1 MSKQKIEGSVE
12 SRVCF
17 EELEDWVREKIQ
29 GWVQELLEEEVTE
42 LLGRRKSE
50 RRRAVDAPSG
60 YRNGYGKPRHLTLS
74 SGTIQVRRPR
84 VRDLEEHFESRVL
97 PLFAKRTRQ
106 VRELIPELYLHGLAL
121 GDFDLALRG
130 LLGEKAH
137 LSSSTVAR
145 LKEKW
150 QAEWEV
156 WQSRPLNDLEV
167 VYLWVDGIYV
177 KAGLEKEKAVLL
189 VVLAALSDGSKAVV
203 SVTSGYRESTQSW
216 SEVLRDLKRRGMGC
230 PRLVIGDGHLGI
242 WGALRN
248 VYPQAEE
255 QRCWNHR
262 IVNLLAKL
270 PKRVHKPALLILRQ
284 IPYAQT
290 REEAQRLKK
299 VFQHWC
305 RQRGLTLA
313 AELIEQDWD
322 RMVTFY
328 NYPKK
333 QWQHL
338 RTTNPV
344 ESPFAALRGT
354 DAAKR
359 LKVENAEPA
368 LMLLV
373 AVRHRSFS
381 FEPGRQNMSMESSN
395 QVPEEKAS
403 PDVPGSHAVLTSS
416 ARHSLRVHSSRSRD
430 GNHLDADVD
439 LPDAQWLARSGH
451 RPLSAGGPRHCPRR
465 QYREATDHRRA
476 FRGNARAAAF
486 LCLRRRPSL
495 LRTTRGAPGPHGHG
509 PPDGAPAH
517 LPPGSGSVEGMTPAP
532 DLLGAPAEAASIP
545 PVAVLR
551 RGRRGCGLRWRSRC
565 GRSRTPER
573 ADFVVSGTR

>member
-1 MSKQKIEGSVE
+1 MSKQNIEESVE

-203 SVTSGYRESTQSW
+203 SVTSGQSGNRRPRE
-216 SEVLRDLKRRGMGC
+216 RDLEEHFELGTADRRR
-230 PRLVIGDGHLGI
+230 PPGHAQRLGI
-242 WGALRN
+242 IGS
-248 VYPQAEE
+248 Y
-255 QRCWNHR
+255 
-262 IVNLLAKL
+262 LL
-270 PKRVHKPALLILRQ
+270 PPPPEDSPRSDPALLRQ
-284 IPYAQT
+284 
-290 REEAQRLKK
+290 
-299 VFQHWC
+299 
-305 RQRGLTLA
+305 
-313 AELIEQDWD
+313 
-322 RMVTFY
+322 
-328 NYPKK
+328 N
-333 QWQHL
+333 
-338 RTTNPV
+338 
-344 ESPFAALRGT
+344 
-354 DAAKR
+354 
-359 LKVENAEPA
+359 
-368 LMLLV
+368 
-373 AVRHRSFS
+373 HRSF
-381 FEPGRQNMSMESSN
+381 FVNLYP
-395 QVPEEKAS
+395 K
-403 PDVPGSHAVLTSS
+403 
-416 ARHSLRVHSSRSRD
+416 
-430 GNHLDADVD
+430 
-439 LPDAQWLARSGH
+439 
-451 RPLSAGGPRHCPRR
+451 
-465 QYREATDHRRA
+465 
-476 FRGNARAAAF
+476 
-486 LCLRRRPSL
+486 
-495 LRTTRGAPGPHGHG
+495 
-509 PPDGAPAH
+509 PPDQAP
-517 LPPGSGSVEGMTPAP
+517 
-532 DLLGAPAEAASIP
+532 
-545 PVAVLR
+545 
-551 RGRRGCGLRWRSRC
+551 
-565 GRSRTPER
+565 
-573 ADFVVSGTR
+573 

>member
-1 MSKQKIEGSVE
+1 MRKQNIEERVE
-12 SRVCF
+12 SRVYF
-17 EELEDWVREKIQ
+17 EQLEDWVRERIQ

-50 RRRAVDAPSG
+50 RRRAVDAVSG
-60 YRNGYGKPRHLTLS
+60 YRNGYGKPRHLTMS

-84 VRDLEEHFESRVL
+84 VRDLEERFESRVL

-130 LLGEKAH
+130 LLGDKAP
-137 LSSSTVAR
+137 LSASTVAR

-156 WQSRPLNDLEV
+156 WQSRPLDDLEV
-167 VYLWVDGIYV
+167 VYLWVDGVYV

-216 SEVLRDLKRRGMGC
+216 SEVLRDLKQRGMGC

-270 PKRVHKPALLILRQ
+270 PKGVHKPALLILRQ
-284 IPYAQT
+284 IPYAET
-290 REEAQRLKK
+290 REEAQRLKQ

-305 RQRGLTLA
+305 RQRGLTQA

-344 ESPFAALRGT
+344 ESPFAALRLRT

-359 LKVENAEPA
+359 FKKVENAQA
-368 LMLLV
+368 LIWKMLLV
-373 AVRHRSFS
+373 AEKRFRRLKAPELMKDVYQGAEYVNPEIT
-381 FEPGRQNMSMESSN
+381 EPAGSGDVPQLNYRTIAGLAATGKEITPE
-395 QVPEEKAS
+395 QVPEFVATHGMPGYAPTQGHIAS
-403 PDVPGSHAVLTSS
+403 AIPFLGHAV
-416 ARHSLRVHSSRSRD
+416 D
-430 GNHLDADVD
+430 
-439 LPDAQWLARSGH
+439 
-451 RPLSAGGPRHCPRR
+451 
-465 QYREATDHRRA
+465 
-476 FRGNARAAAF
+476 
-486 LCLRRRPSL
+486 
-495 LRTTRGAPGPHGHG
+495 
-509 PPDGAPAH
+509 
-517 LPPGSGSVEGMTPAP
+517 
-532 DLLGAPAEAASIP
+532 
-545 PVAVLR
+545 
-551 RGRRGCGLRWRSRC
+551 GLRAGLMHRAMFLAKGSLFL
-565 GRSRTPER
+565 GRMTQM
-573 ADFVVSGTR
+573 ADGVSFILEGND

>member
-1 MSKQKIEGSVE
+1 MKVG
-12 SRVCF
+12 CCPC
-17 EELEDWVREKIQ
+17 
-29 GWVQELLEEEVTE
+29 LL
-42 LLGRRKSE
+42 
-50 RRRAVDAPSG
+50 
-60 YRNGYGKPRHLTLS
+60 
-74 SGTIQVRRPR
+74 
-84 VRDLEEHFESRVL
+84 
-97 PLFAKRTRQ
+97 KRTRQ

-270 PKRVHKPALLILRQ
+270 PKRVYKPALLILRQ
-284 IPYAQT
+284 IPYAET

-313 AELIEQDWD
+313 AELIEQDC
-322 RMVTFY
+322 RTGSLTFY

-333 QWQHL
+333 SVAASANHQIQWSHRL
-338 RTTNPV
+338 PLFGCERI
-344 ESPFAALRGT
+344 
-354 DAAKR
+354 AAKR
-359 LKVENAEPA
+359 FKKVENAQA
-368 LMLLV
+368 VIWKMLLV
-373 AVRHRSFS
+373 AEQRFRNGLPRHRS
-381 FEPGRQNMSMESSN
+381 
-395 QVPEEKAS
+395 
-403 PDVPGSHAVLTSS
+403 
-416 ARHSLRVHSSRSRD
+416 
-430 GNHLDADVD
+430 
-439 LPDAQWLARSGH
+439 
-451 RPLSAGGPRHCPRR
+451 
-465 QYREATDHRRA
+465 
-476 FRGNARAAAF
+476 
-486 LCLRRRPSL
+486 
-495 LRTTRGAPGPHGHG
+495 
-509 PPDGAPAH
+509 
-517 LPPGSGSVEGMTPAP
+517 
-532 DLLGAPAEAASIP
+532 
-545 PVAVLR
+545 
-551 RGRRGCGLRWRSRC
+551 
-565 GRSRTPER
+565 
-573 ADFVVSGTR
+573 

>member
-1 MSKQKIEGSVE
+1 MRKQNIEERVE
-12 SRVCF
+12 SRVYF
-17 EELEDWVREKIQ
+17 EQLEDWVRERIQ

-50 RRRAVDAPSG
+50 RRRAVDAVSG
-60 YRNGYGKPRHLTLS
+60 YRNGYGKPRHLTMS

-84 VRDLEEHFESRVL
+84 VRDLEERFESRVL

-130 LLGEKAH
+130 LLGDKAP
-137 LSSSTVAR
+137 LSASTVAR

-156 WQSRPLNDLEV
+156 WQSRPLDDLEV
-167 VYLWVDGIYV
+167 VYLWVDGVYV

-203 SVTSGYRESTQSW
+203 SVTSGYRESTQSSGLLNGAETSREFGTVLEGLELGFLSQ
-216 SEVLRDLKRRGMGC
+216 SEVLRDLKQRGMGC

-270 PKRVHKPALLILRQ
+270 PKGVHKPALLILRQ
-284 IPYAQT
+284 IPYAET
-290 REEAQRLKK
+290 REEAQRLKQ

-305 RQRGLTLA
+305 RQRGLTQA

-344 ESPFAALRGT
+344 ESPFAALRLRT

-359 LKVENAEPA
+359 FKKVENAQA
-368 LMLLV
+368 LIWKMLLV
-373 AVRHRSFS
+373 AEKRFRRLKAPELMKDVYQGA
-381 FEPGRQNMSMESSN
+381 EYVNGVLVN
-395 QVPEEKAS
+395 QVPEEKA
-403 PDVPGSHAVLTSS
+403 A
-416 ARHSLRVHSSRSRD
+416 
-430 GNHLDADVD
+430 
-439 LPDAQWLARSGH
+439 
-451 RPLSAGGPRHCPRR
+451 
-465 QYREATDHRRA
+465 
-476 FRGNARAAAF
+476 
-486 LCLRRRPSL
+486 
-495 LRTTRGAPGPHGHG
+495 
-509 PPDGAPAH
+509 
-517 LPPGSGSVEGMTPAP
+517 
-532 DLLGAPAEAASIP
+532 
-545 PVAVLR
+545 
-551 RGRRGCGLRWRSRC
+551 
-565 GRSRTPER
+565 
-573 ADFVVSGTR
+573 